1 MRGTGT
7 AAVLELCDVASV
19 AYVSTPVKSSTT
31 VAHSFLRLVSKVQDA
46 ALRSTL
52 LLSYCRHLNEHRE
65 QVWRNIIIL
74 FDVQRIAV
82 PCVWFGDLESL
93 KNEVELPVPMV
104 LDGNKLT
111 AQRSKRRMLRE
122 EGGEVSEELS
132 LEEYFLA
139 KSLATSMSMAFPA
152 NTGSHCVA
160 KVDSIQAG

>member
-111 AQRSKRRMLRE
+111 AQRSKRRAQHGLRFSDSQHADS
-122 EGGEVSEELS
+122 GHRMHSYLLWPRDNAHTCQVSPS
-132 LEEYFLA
+132 
-139 KSLATSMSMAFPA
+139 
-152 NTGSHCVA
+152 
-160 KVDSIQAG
+160 